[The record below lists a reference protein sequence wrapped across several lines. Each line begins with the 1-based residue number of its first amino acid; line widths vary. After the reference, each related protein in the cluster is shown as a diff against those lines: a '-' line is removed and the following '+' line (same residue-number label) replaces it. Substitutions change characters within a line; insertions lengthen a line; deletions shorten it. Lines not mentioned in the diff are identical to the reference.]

1 MIAIEGRTQSKIS
14 KPDLI
19 PVIIVI
25 FNDALIKAKATNFC
39 VCISVF
45 LT

>member
-1 MIAIEGRTQSKIS
+1 MIAIGGRTQSKVS

-25 FNDALIKAKATNFC
+25 FNDALIKAKATNILCALVYF
-39 VCISVF
+39 
-45 LT
+45 